1 VSPDDIVTEPTR
13 KKVAN
18 LSTRLLAS
26 LCSDLTRIASIV
38 TARGLGMRGA
48 RSRVR
53 SRKAAVIALVM
64 ANAVALATLCVA
76 AAPAW
81 GDPPPRPDPSFTT
94 TPPPATRT
102 QPPAKGP
109 SPAGTTS
116 KSPEL
121 RQLVVPAVRL
131 SRDHGAPGTTFSA
144 TVTGSAAC
152 RLEPVK
158 LQWDSDTPVDVDKAT
173 ATANFTVPVD
183 AATGPH
189 KVSATCIGKV
199 FASSPFTVVEK
210 PALTIDPDSG
220 PPGSQLKATG
230 TGFACGDDTD
240 TVDIA
245 LDSDVRG
252 HGSSGTF
259 SEQVSIPATAPVGDH
274 TVVATCHNHPDIT
287 DSQTFTVTSTTT
299 TTVPGPNPTPVVP
312 VTSSAELTPVP
323 ATPVP
328 TTTAVSTKDVNDTSD
343 LASYW
348 WVLVLIAVAVAS
360 LGFVHHMLKL
370 PPVHA
375 VSRLAGPPLVTVHET
390 PAPGESTHALRLETH
405 SGTRTLTVE
414 EVNDGHI
421 PAE

>member
-1 VSPDDIVTEPTR
+1 
-13 KKVAN
+13 
-18 LSTRLLAS
+18 
-26 LCSDLTRIASIV
+26 
-38 TARGLGMRGA
+38 MRCA
-48 RSRVR
+48 RSRLR

-81 GDPPPRPDPSFTT
+81 GDPPPKPDPSFTT
-94 TPPPATRT
+94 TPLPVPNRSPVVIIPSAPAM
-102 QPPAKGP
+102 GP
-109 SPAGTTS
+109 SPAVTTS
-116 KSPEL
+116 ESPKL
-121 RQLVVPAVRL
+121 RQIIAPAVRL

-144 TVTGSAAC
+144 TVTGSAPC
-152 RLEPVK
+152 GLEPIT
-158 LQWDSDTPVDVDKAT
+158 LEWDSNPPVNVDKST

-189 KVSATCIGKV
+189 KVSATCNGKV
-199 FASSPFTVVEK
+199 FASSPFTVLEK
-210 PALTIDPDSG
+210 RTLTIDPDKG
-220 PPGSQLKATG
+220 PPGSQLQATG

-252 HGSSGTF
+252 HGSSGRF
-259 SEQVSIPATAPVGDH
+259 SEQISVPTDASVGDH
-274 TVVATCHNHPDIT
+274 TVVASCHNHPDVT
-287 DSQTFTVTSTTT
+287 DHQTFTVTSTVT
-299 TTVPGPNPTPVVP
+299 TTVSGLNPTPVVP
-312 VTSSAELTPVP
+312 VTSSAKLTPVP

-328 TTTAVSTKDVNDTSD
+328 TTSMPTPVTDTTD

-348 WVLVLIAVAVAS
+348 WVLVLIAVAVALFGS
-360 LGFVHHMLKL
+360 VRHRPNRRRPPKT

-375 VSRLAGPPLVTVHET
+375 VSRLAGPPLVTMHET

-405 SGTRTLTVE
+405 SGARTLTVD